1 MTLSNKKTVNSKKIF
16 EMTKNIFNCPVCKKD
31 IKINFDAIKINKQID
46 NKSGIFSHLILHG
59 KPLHGIICY
68 FDMNMNVRGLSAI
81 ESIENLN

>member
-1 MTLSNKKTVNSKKIF
+1 MTLSNKKSANTRKFLEI
-16 EMTKNIFNCPVCKKD
+16 TKTIFNCPVCKKE
-31 IKINFDAIKINKQID
+31 IKINPDAIKMDNKFN

-68 FDMNMNVRGLSAI
+68 FDMKMNVRGLSAI